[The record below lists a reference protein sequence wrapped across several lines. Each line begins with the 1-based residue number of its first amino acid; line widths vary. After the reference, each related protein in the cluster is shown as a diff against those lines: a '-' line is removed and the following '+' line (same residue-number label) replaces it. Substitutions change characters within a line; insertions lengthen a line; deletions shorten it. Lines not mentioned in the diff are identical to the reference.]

1 MTKMKITLTTNVLI
15 GGKPVK
21 AGTTVEVDRL
31 VALDLLARKRAV
43 EVTEVASVETAP
55 VAPAAKVEKTK
66 EAKKEEATK
75 E

>member
-1 MTKMKITLTTNVLI
+1 MTQKKITLTTNVLI

-21 AGTTVEVDRL
+21 AGTTVEVDRP

-43 EVTEVASVETAP
+43 EAAPVEAAP
-55 VAPAAKVEKTK
+55 VAEVKKTK
-66 EAKKEEATK
+66 DAKKEEATK